1 MRHSRHRRLSFVLAA
16 ASLACGLSVAQD
28 APPGQKKQPNIYT
41 VRPTAEQEQK
51 KRIVLPESLPV
62 VPQQPNRLPNTVLPR
77 ISSPASAA
85 LKRPAS
91 SSETAAWIR
100 QLDAPEFDVRETAML
115 RLLDEGPAVLPAL
128 KSLFKK
134 GSLEA
139 TSRGL
144 FVVRQLGLVAEL
156 DGDDQAGRLL
166 MELSEQK
173 ESVSLARRAAATL
186 AELTQQRSLH
196 ALASLE
202 KIGAK
207 ITPSVLDVNNP
218 QDGRVASIEIGND
231 FRGETVDLKWLK
243 WIIESPI
250 LILSGKQVSDE
261 WIKFA
266 LAMPGLE
273 ELHVYGAKI
282 SDAGLGPLAN
292 HAGLKQVGIYHTP
305 VHDTVL
311 EPLTK
316 LPLLSFVKLY
326 GTQVSKEA
334 VDKFKEASGIAVDFR
349 RGAFLGVGGPD
360 LEGTCLIQTVHPES
374 PAHKAGLQQNDIIV
388 KFGGTEVTS
397 FGKLTELIAPHQP
410 GDEVELEVVRRIF
423 SDQGGDARK
432 ISTTVTLAGWEAE
445 AAVRNTRR

>member
-1 MRHSRHRRLSFVLAA
+1 
-16 ASLACGLSVAQD
+16 
-28 APPGQKKQPNIYT
+28 
-41 VRPTAEQEQK
+41 
-51 KRIVLPESLPV
+51 
-62 VPQQPNRLPNTVLPR
+62 
-77 ISSPASAA
+77 
-85 LKRPAS
+85 
-91 SSETAAWIR
+91 
-100 QLDAPEFDVRETAML
+100 
-115 RLLDEGPAVLPAL
+115 LL
-128 KSLFKK
+128 
-134 GSLEA
+134 
-139 TSRGL
+139 T
-144 FVVRQLGLVAEL
+144 
-156 DGDDQAGRLL
+156 
-166 MELSEQK
+166 ELSEQK
-173 ESVSLARRAAATL
+173 ESLALARRAAATL
-186 AELTQQRSLH
+186 TELTQQRSLH

-202 KIGAK
+202 KLGAK

-218 QDGRVASIEIGND
+218 QDGRVVSIEIGSD
-231 FRGETVDLKWLK
+231 FRGEMVDLKWLK

-261 WIKFA
+261 WVKLA

-282 SDAGLGPLAN
+282 SDAGLAPLADQV
-292 HAGLKQVGIYHTP
+292 AIKQVGIYHTP
-305 VHDTVL
+305 VHDAVL

-360 LEGTCLIQTVHPES
+360 LEGTCLIQTVHPDS

-423 SDQGGDARK
+423 TDQGGDARK
-432 ISTTVTLAGWEAE
+432 ISTKVTLAGWEAE